1 MPPPFRAWIIWAVGV
16 FVYTFAV
23 ANRTSLAAVG
33 VDAAEYFQT
42 DSSTLAMFAVLQ
54 LGVYGAMQI
63 PVGLLLDRH
72 GARPIMVIGM
82 SLMAI
87 GQLVM
92 AFAPNVAVAIG
103 ARMLLGL
110 GDAAIFPSVLRLIA
124 TWYPAQRA
132 PVMVQLTGIVGQL
145 GQIVAVVP
153 VVALLHLTSWPVT
166 FGSFA
171 VVGALFTILVWLVI
185 RNHPPQFTADLAVNT
200 ETGAIS
206 IVTSAIDTKVGLRAA
221 WAHPGTRLAFWS
233 HFTTP
238 FSGTTFIM
246 LWGVPFL
253 TAGAGRS
260 VGEAASIVI
269 VYVVSGM
276 AFGPLLGTLSARIPT
291 RRTGALVLPTVG
303 FQVLAWLIVILWPG
317 AAPLWVLIGL
327 AITLGL
333 GGPAS
338 LIGFDHARAHNP
350 SHRLSSA
357 TGITNVGGFLSALL
371 AILFIGLALD
381 LQGAGTP
388 ETFTLDAFKVAFLTQ
403 LPLWALGSAMI
414 VVERKNTRVR
424 LGLDAPRLPR
434 RS

>member
-1 MPPPFRAWIIWAVGV
+1 MQPIPSPPHGRAWIIWAIGV
-16 FVYTFAV
+16 LAYVFSV

-54 LGVYGAMQI
+54 LAVYGAMQV

-72 GARPIMVIGM
+72 GARPIMVIG
-82 SLMAI
+82 LTLLTL

-92 AFAPNVAVAIG
+92 AVAPNVSVAIG

-124 TWYPAQRA
+124 TWFPAQRA
-132 PVMVQLTGIVGQL
+132 PVMVQLTGVVGQL

-153 VVALLHLTSWPVT
+153 VVALLHLTAWVFT
-166 FGSFA
+166 FASFA
-171 VVGALFTILVWLVI
+171 ALGVLFTILVWLTV
-185 RNHPPQFTADLAVNT
+185 RNHPPQFPRDVSINT
-200 ETGAIS
+200 ETGAITV
-206 IVTSAIDTKVGLRAA
+206 VTSAIDTRVGIRAA
-221 WAHPGTRLAFWS
+221 WSHPGTRLAFWS

-238 FSGTTFIM
+238 FAGSTFIM
-246 LWGVPFL
+246 LWGMPFL
-253 TAGAGRS
+253 TAGEGLTAGT
-260 VGEAASIVI
+260 AATVVI
-269 VYVVSGM
+269 VYVIAGM
-276 AFGPLLGTLSARIPT
+276 CFGPVLGTLSARLPL
-291 RRTGALVLPTVG
+291 RRSSALVIPSVAAQALV
-303 FQVLAWLIVILWPG
+303 WLVVILWPG
-317 AAPLWVLIGL
+317 AAPLWLLVTL

-338 LIGFDHARAHNP
+338 MIAFDHARAHNP

-388 ETFTLDAFKVAFLTQ
+388 DTYSLDAFRVAFLTQ
-403 LPLWALGSAMI
+403 FPLWILGTIMI
-414 VVERKNTRVR
+414 LVERHNTRVR
-424 LGLDAPRLPR
+424 LGM
-434 RS
+434 S